1 MTEAAQEVTQSEVAA
16 QAVPEV
22 IPQESLLSNKQSAL
36 DFSSGRPEGFPEEF
50 WDATANAPVVDRLFN
65 SYQQEKKRAEGLR
78 VKLSKGEFEGKAPA
92 DISEYTFAMPEGAP
106 EGVIPNDDP
115 LLLAAKEA
123 AKNAGLPKETFAKF
137 IGPVVAKLM
146 EAKSLADT
154 PPSEEE
160 IAMARDAEIQKLGPS
175 GAKIVDA
182 VGSFISELESGGTFS
197 SEEASAARAM
207 VTSAA
212 AARVMNKLRMMN
224 GGRDQVPVDMPVDM
238 RASKSDI
245 EQKLGKA
252 MLDNNEA
259 DYQKYSAM
267 LAKIG

>member
-1 MTEAAQEVTQSEVAA
+1 MTEAAQEVTQNEVAA
-16 QAVPEV
+16 QTATEAV
-22 IPQESLLSNKQSAL
+22 PQESLLSSKQSAL
-36 DFSSGRPEGFPEEF
+36 DFSAGRPEGFPEEF
-50 WDATANAPVVDRLFN
+50 WDATANAPVVDRLFS

-92 DISEYTFAMPEGAP
+92 DISEYTFELPEGAP
-106 EGVIPNDDP
+106 ENLVPNDDP
-115 LLLAAKEA
+115 LLVAAKEA
-123 AKNAGLPKETFAKF
+123 AKNAGLPKEAFSKF
-137 IGPVVAKLM
+137 MGPVIAKIA
-146 EAKSLADT
+146 EAKAAMDV

-160 IAMARDAEIQKLGPS
+160 INAVRQAEIAKLGPT
-175 GAKIVDA
+175 GGKIVDA